1 MTRNLWKYRI
11 YQGVWATLDWL
22 FPPVCGGCGNDGT
35 RWCIECQKR
44 VQVLSDPV
52 CDVCGLPQA
61 RSGLCNRC
69 RQGQSLFKQL
79 RSWVVFEN
87 SAQNAL
93 HRLKYR
99 RDIGLG
105 EALSDQMSGFVKQ
118 LSWPVD
124 MLVPIPLGKQRIKER
139 GYNQV
144 AMVAMPLAMK
154 LGLNYEPGA
163 LVRARET
170 RSQVGLSVGERQENV
185 MGVFEADGAKVS
197 GKTVLLMD
205 DVSTTGATL
214 SSAAE
219 ALYASNARDV
229 YAVTVA
235 RALPQHGL
243 KIV

>member
-1 MTRNLWKYRI
+1 MARNYLKYHI
-11 YQGVWATLDWL
+11 YRGFWAALDWL
-22 FPPVCGGCGNDGT
+22 VPPVCGGCGSEGT
-35 RWCIECQKR
+35 RWCSECKKS
-44 VQVLSDPV
+44 VQVISGPV

-61 RSGLCNRC
+61 RSGLCTRC
-69 RQGQSLFKQL
+69 KQSNSLFKQL
-79 RSWVVFEN
+79 RAWVVFEN
-87 SAQNAL
+87 PAQNAL
-93 HRLKYR
+93 HRLKYH

-105 EALSDQMSGFVKQ
+105 EALSNQMAGFVKQ

-124 MLVPIPLGKQRIKER
+124 MLVPIPLGKKRLKER

-144 AMVAMPLAMK
+144 AMVAVPLALQ
-154 LGLNYEPGA
+154 LGLNYEPNV

-170 RSQVGLSVGERQENV
+170 GSQVGLSASERQENV
-185 MGVFEADGAKVS
+185 KGVFEVDAAKVN

-205 DVSTTGATL
+205 DVATTGATL

-219 ALYASNARDV
+219 ALYKSNACDV